1 MTKVV
6 MEVKNQSQL
15 AKLADNL
22 SAAGI
27 VFKLWIEEPEG
38 IPTALA
44 TCPVPRLPA
53 DGLFK
58 KCQLYRG

>member
-44 TCPVPRLPA
+44 TC
-53 DGLFK
+53 
-58 KCQLYRG
+58 

>member
-15 AKLADNL
+15 AKLADNQ

-27 VFKLWIEEPEG
+27 VFKLWI
-38 IPTALA
+38 
-44 TCPVPRLPA
+44 
-53 DGLFK
+53 D
-58 KCQLYRG
+58 